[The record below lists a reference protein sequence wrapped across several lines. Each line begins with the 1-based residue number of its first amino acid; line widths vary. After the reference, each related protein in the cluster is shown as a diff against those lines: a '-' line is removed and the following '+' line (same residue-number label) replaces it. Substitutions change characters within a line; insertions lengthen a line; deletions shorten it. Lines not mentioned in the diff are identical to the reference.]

1 MTAIDS
7 PGALAAKPIAN
18 TVAKTAKATSPRM
31 AQGKRLLMEAAV
43 RLASRLSCAQSVS
56 LRELAREAGLNHNT
70 FYRHFSSQDALLEE
84 IVAEFGQQLREGLT
98 QARQDAPSLA
108 DITPTVVGWTLDFAL
123 AHQAVFTIAMRE
135 RFGPPGPIR
144 HAIEAMLTQ
153 LQDDMLRELQ
163 ARAALPAL
171 PEATLLPIL
180 AIIIDQIFKMCH
192 AHIEAPERRAERLLE
207 ARAMFETLMI
217 GAVTRQ
223 AMAVQPGTSIPA
235 TN

>member
-1 MTAIDS
+1 MTVSAR
-7 PGALAAKPIAN
+7 PPAA
-18 TVAKTAKATSPRM
+18 AKTATPRM
-31 AQGKRLLMEAAV
+31 AQGKRLLMDAAA

-84 IVAEFGQQLREGLT
+84 IVADFGQQLRDGLT
-98 QARQDAPSLA
+98 QARQNAPSLA

-123 AHQAVFTIAMRE
+123 AHHEVFIVAMRE

-144 HAIEAMLTQ
+144 HAIEAMLAQ

-163 ARAALPAL
+163 ARHALPAL
-171 PEATLLPIL
+171 PEATLRPLL
-180 AIIIDQIFKMCH
+180 GIIIDQIFKMCH
-192 AHIEAPERRAERLLE
+192 AHIEAPEHRAQRLLE

-217 GAVTRQ
+217 GAVARQ
-223 AMAVQPGTSIPA
+223 AMEDEKSRSKRPQ
-235 TN
+235 

>member
-1 MTAIDS
+1 MTVSDRQ
-7 PGALAAKPIAN
+7 PAA
-18 TVAKTAKATSPRM
+18 AKTATPRM
-31 AQGKRLLMEAAV
+31 AQGKRLLMDAAV

-84 IVAEFGQQLREGLT
+84 IVADFGQQLREGLSK
-98 QARQDAPSLA
+98 ARQDAPSLA

-123 AHQAVFTIAMRE
+123 AHQNVFIVAMRE

-144 HAIEAMLTQ
+144 HAVTTMLSQ
-153 LQDDMLRELQ
+153 LQDDMLVDLQ
-163 ARAALPAL
+163 ARSALPDL
-171 PEATLLPIL
+171 PEGTLRPVL

-192 AHIEAPERRAERLLE
+192 EHIEAPEHRAQRLQD
-207 ARAMFETLMI
+207 ARGLFETLMI

-223 AMAVQPGTSIPA
+223 AMSGAPSSQTASLPENTPVKRPQ
-235 TN
+235 